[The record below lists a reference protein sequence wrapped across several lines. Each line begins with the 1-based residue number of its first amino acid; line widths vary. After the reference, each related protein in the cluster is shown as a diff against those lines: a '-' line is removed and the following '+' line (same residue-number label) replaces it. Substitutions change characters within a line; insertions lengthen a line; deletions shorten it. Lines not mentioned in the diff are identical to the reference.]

1 MKVDRMLVSV
11 PQSTAL
17 SRVSSGLGHAVVMNL
32 CFWRV
37 NLCIPLLSIFATT
50 FHGISTLSSNA
61 SSVGVAGRMGEVGP
75 PAARLSLFTV
85 PYSHLRRSTGHPALR
100 GQRLP
105 PHWRT
110 P

>member
-1 MKVDRMLVSV
+1 MGLIIVFV
-11 PQSTAL
+11 PQSTSL
-17 SRVSSGLGHAVVMNL
+17 GKVSSGLGQAAAMKL
-32 CFWRV
+32 CFWRA
-37 NLCIPLLSIFATT
+37 NLCISLLSLFANT
-50 FHGISTLSSNA
+50 FNGISTLSSKKK
-61 SSVGVAGRMGEVGP
+61 SVGIAGRMGEVGP

-105 PHWRT
+105 PHWGT

>member
-1 MKVDRMLVSV
+1 MKVGLILVSV
-11 PQSTAL
+11 SQTTAS
-17 SRVSSGLGHAVVMNL
+17 SRVSSGSGHAVAMNL
-32 CFWRV
+32 CFWRA
-37 NLCIPLLSIFATT
+37 NLCIPLLSILAIT

-61 SSVGVAGRMGEVGP
+61 RSVGVAGRMGEVGP

-85 PYSHLRRSTGHPALR
+85 PYSHLRSSTVHPALR